1 MDAESF
7 RDGDKMTDA
16 EMSEMKD
23 SDEGSEA
30 NPIEG
35 AQDAMG
41 EELQTDWE
49 AIAQDRYD
57 HLVRLQADFDN
68 FRRRIDR
75 EREDIKAYVVGSI
88 LSDLLPVY
96 DNLER
101 ALKFMPNDGDAKS
114 WRVGLEM
121 TLKGFNEA
129 LARQG
134 VEAIDST
141 GQMFDP
147 RLHEAVQRVAS
158 DLPEGMI
165 VEELMKG
172 FRWKERVLRASMVK
186 VSEGPVESEQPE

>member
-23 SDEGSEA
+23 SDEGSEV

-35 AQDAMG
+35 AEDALG
-41 EELQTDWE
+41 EEPQTDWE